1 MRFGLIGCGWIV
13 ERCHAPSMVQAD
25 SVEVVAVADPSPG
38 RADLVGD
45 IFALESAA
53 RHRDY
58 RELLA
63 RDDIDIVSIGTPPT
77 THREIVEAAA
87 ARGVHAL
94 CEKPLGLNLAD
105 CDAMIAACDS
115 AGVAL
120 AVYHNYLWYTSTR
133 KLREL
138 IAAGSIGEV
147 VSTEIR
153 GLGLRPWVGNDAY
166 RPGWRFSVEQG
177 GGGALMDAGLHALYV
192 TEALH
197 SSTPVAV
204 TASMHYEQPGI
215 DASALCQLRMASG
228 AAATI
233 EIGWQHGDGGIAV
246 YGTEGYLRVVLDEQG
261 GYYGAPARAVRE
273 FSGGAP
279 DSAASRAHYLPREFA
294 MMEPQLYR
302 DLVTTL
308 EGGEQVYPAFGADG
322 RRAIETALAL
332 YAGAARR
339 SWIDVPIARDDP
351 VYSQGVRALV

>member
-13 ERCHAPSMVQAD
+13 ERCHAPSMARAEG
-25 SVEVVAVADPSPG
+25 VEVVAVADPSPG
-38 RADLVGD
+38 RADVVGD
-45 IFALESAA
+45 VFGLGRDA

-58 RELLA
+58 HELLA
-63 RDDIDIVSIGTPPT
+63 RDDIDIVSIGAPPT
-77 THREIVEAAA
+77 AHREVVEAAA

-94 CEKPLGLNLAD
+94 CEKPLGLNLED
-105 CDAMIAACDS
+105 CDAMIAACAD
-115 AGVAL
+115 AGVRL
-120 AVYHNYLWYTSTR
+120 VVYHNYLWYTSTR

-138 IAAGSIGEV
+138 IAAGAIGEV

-153 GLGLRPWVGNDAY
+153 GLGLRPWAGNDAY
-166 RPGWRFSVEQG
+166 RPGWRFTIEQG

-197 SSTPVAV
+197 ASTPVAA
-204 TASMHYEQPGI
+204 TASMRYDQPGI
-215 DASALCQLRMASG
+215 DAAALCQLRMASG
-228 AAATI
+228 AAATV

-246 YGTEGYLRVVLDEQG
+246 YGTEGYLKVELDEQA

-279 DSAASRAHYLPREFA
+279 VSGPSRAHYLTPEFW
-294 MMEPQLYR
+294 MMDPQLYR

-339 SWIDVPIARDDP
+339 SWVEIPIPRDDP
-351 VYSQGVRALV
+351 VYAMGVRALL

>member
-1 MRFGLIGCGWIV
+1 MVGDLFGLP
-13 ERCHAPSMVQAD
+13 AS
-25 SVEVVAVADPSPG
+25 
-38 RADLVGD
+38 
-45 IFALESAA
+45 A
-53 RHRDY
+53 RHADY

-63 RDDIDIVSIGTPPT
+63 RDDIDVVSIGTPPT

-94 CEKPLGLNLAD
+94 CEKPLALNLAD
-105 CDAMIAACDS
+105 CDAMVTAAEK
-115 AGVAL
+115 AGVKL
-120 AVYHNYLWYTSTR
+120 AVYHNYLWYTWTQ

-138 IAAGSIGEV
+138 IDAGAIGDV

-166 RPGWRFSVEQG
+166 RPGWRFSIEQG

-197 SSTPVAV
+197 GSTPVSA
-204 TASMHYEQPGI
+204 TASMHYEAPGI

-228 AAATI
+228 GSATV

-246 YGTEGYLRVVLDEQG
+246 YGTEGFLRVMIDEHM
-261 GYYGAPARAVRE
+261 GYYGVPARGVRE
-273 FSGGAP
+273 FSNGAP
-279 DSAASRAHYLPREFA
+279 QGAPSKTHYLPPEFN

-302 DLVTTL
+302 DLVDSL
-308 EGGEQVYPAFGADG
+308 EDKGTVYPAFGADG

-332 YAGAARR
+332 YAGSARR
-339 SWIDVPIARDDP
+339 AWVDTPIPASDP
-351 VYSQGVRALV
+351 VYEAGVAALV

>member
-1 MRFGLIGCGWIV
+1 MRFGLVGCGWIV
-13 ERCHAPSMVQAD
+13 ERCHAPSMARAE

-45 IFALESAA
+45 FFSLDRSARYA
-53 RHRDY
+53 DY
-58 RELLA
+58 RDLLA
-63 RDDIDIVSIGTPPT
+63 RDDIDVISIGTPPT

-94 CEKPLGLNLAD
+94 CEKPLALNLAD
-105 CDAMIAACDS
+105 CDAMISACERS
-115 AGVAL
+115 GITL

-138 IAAGSIGEV
+138 IAAGAIGDV

-153 GLGLRPWVGNDAY
+153 GLGLRPWVGNEAY
-166 RPGWRFSVEQG
+166 RPGWRFSIEQS

-197 SSTPVAV
+197 SSTPVAA
-204 TASMHYEQPGI
+204 TASMHYDHPGI
-215 DASALCQLRMASG
+215 DASALCQMRMASG
-228 AAATI
+228 SAATV
-233 EIGWQHGDGGIAV
+233 EIGWQHGDAGIVV
-246 YGTEGYLRVVLDEQG
+246 YGSEGFLKVVLDEQT
-261 GYYGAPARAVRE
+261 GYYGTPARAVRE

-279 DSAASRAHYLPREFA
+279 GSAPSKAHYLPPEFN

-302 DLVTTL
+302 DLADSL
-308 EGGEQVYPAFGADG
+308 SGGGTVYPAFGADG

-339 SWIDVPIARDDP
+339 SWVELPIPEDDP
-351 VYSQGVRALV
+351 VYTRGVSALV